1 MAIEVTGDSG
11 DVLRRVARRDGRAL
25 AQLYDR
31 YGRLVYAIVLRV
43 VRDQAVAEDLV
54 QETFLRAW
62 NRAQIFDEHKCAMGP
77 WLVAVV
83 RNRAID
89 FLRSQGARDSRP
101 ALVYEN
107 EDPRLCA
114 GLEDGILFAEQT
126 RRAKQALDQLPEVQ
140 RQAIELAC
148 FDCLSPAAMA
158 AKLGKPP
165 GTLQTWLRGALTEM
179 RRAME
184 AGVAE

>member
-77 WLVAVV
+77 WLAAVV

-89 FLRSQGARDSRP
+89 FLRSQGGRDSRP

-148 FDCLSPAAMA
+148 FDCLSKTGMA
-158 AKLGKPP
+158 AKLGQPLD
-165 GTLQTWLRGALTEM
+165 TVETSLRSALGGL
-179 RRAME
+179 RKAME

>member
-54 QETFLRAW
+54 QETFLRVW
-62 NRAQIFDEHKCAMGP
+62 NRAQIFDEHQCASGP
-77 WLVAVV
+77 WLLAVA
-83 RNRAID
+83 RNRALD
-89 FLRSQGARDSRP
+89 YVRSQEGPGSRL
-101 ALVYEN
+101 AVCEEA
-107 EDPRLCA
+107 EDPRLYAALEA
-114 GLEDGILFAEQT
+114 GVSFAEQA
-126 RRAKQALDQLPEVQ
+126 RRAKQALTQLPEDQ

-148 FDCLSPAAMA
+148 FDCLSPTAMA

-165 GTLQTWLRGALTEM
+165 GTLQTWLRSALTEM